1 MGRASPSSTTTV
13 GTKGIVAKWLKK
25 SNLTNDP
32 LGESLT
38 EPPLVTAGQIFG
50 EIPTWKENRG
60 K

>member
-1 MGRASPSSTTTV
+1 MV
-13 GTKGIVAKWLKK
+13 KK

-32 LGESLT
+32 LGKSLA

-60 K
+60 KLKQPRDPW